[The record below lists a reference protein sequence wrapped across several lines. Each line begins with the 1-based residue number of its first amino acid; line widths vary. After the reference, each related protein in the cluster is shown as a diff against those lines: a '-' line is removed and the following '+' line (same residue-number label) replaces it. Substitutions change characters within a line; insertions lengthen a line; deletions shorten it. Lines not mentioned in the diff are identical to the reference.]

1 MLYVCTHAHIS
12 VRIRHFHCCKLGWRQ
27 ISFCSLYQWDTLGVN
42 GNPFTTEL
50 SCIKAH
56 VRINLT
62 VFYRCCRITNLEFIF
77 IPTGS
82 LLTFPSTLKLAYT
95 FCTHLHFRLRG
106 GDSSSSPSGTGDS
119 STNSLRLEH
128 GLVVVG
134 FVIGFGLVFAVGLVY
149 AKVQRVRRFKLLENI
164 SSKP

>member
-1 MLYVCTHAHIS
+1 MLYVCTHAHIG

-50 SCIKAH
+50 SGIMAY

-62 VFYRCCRITNLEFIF
+62 VFYRCCRITNF
-77 IPTGS
+77 
-82 LLTFPSTLKLAYT
+82 TFPSTLKLAYT

-134 FVIGFGLVFAVGLVY
+134 FLIGFGLVFAVGLVY